1 VHDASR
7 ELNEAGQ
14 ALATM
19 ARLAGQALSQATE
32 ALLEADLRLAEAVIS
47 GDRTIDALYRRLDVH
62 TPDALARQQPQAR
75 DLRAL
80 VTSLRMSADLERMGD
95 LARHIAT
102 VARMRFPDRAVPDEL
117 RETFAEMGRIG
128 AQLAGQVARIVETKD
143 VGTADTLE
151 AQDDTVD
158 RLHRGV
164 FTALLAAQQPYS
176 MQTAIDVTLLSRYYE
191 RFADHAVSVARRV
204 ESLDTGEPWDEAGD

>member
-1 VHDASR
+1 MRDLEDEPNRAGHALA
-7 ELNEAGQ
+7 EMAGLAGQ
-14 ALATM
+14 ALA
-19 ARLAGQALSQATE
+19 QATE
-32 ALLEADLRLAEAVIS
+32 ALLGADLRLAETVIS
-47 GDRTIDALYRRLDVH
+47 GDRAIDTLYRELDVLA
-62 TPDALARQQPQAR
+62 PDALSGRHPGAG

-102 VARMRFPDRAVPDEL
+102 VARMRFPDCAVPDEL
-117 RETFAEMGRIG
+117 RPTFTQMGEIGVQLSRRLADIIETRDF
-128 AQLAGQVARIVETKD
+128 
-143 VGTADTLE
+143 TAAATLE

-164 FTALLAAQQPYS
+164 FTALLNAQDRYP

-204 ESLDTGEPWDEAGD
+204 EHTATGGPWDEQP